1 MTNIEQIFIRCKEK
15 NFPFAAYRLPG
26 EADPWAIAQFSP
38 YRELYSNDDITEL
51 KGFVF
56 APFRRNE
63 GNTAVVIS
71 PDFLMKSSAIQTDS
85 LDRLQ
90 KAKKISIP
98 HQESDEFFESSQDE
112 YKENVSEIR
121 QRIKKGEFQKAIIS
135 RIIVKEKSE
144 DLNLVSVFETLCKRY
159 AYSFISLVNIP
170 GIGCWMGASPELL
183 MERNDKS
190 ITLVSLAG
198 TQPKQSADFLNTTW
212 SEKDR
217 SEQQIV
223 TSYISNLLK
232 EFHINS
238 FQMSGPET
246 VQAGKVVH
254 LKTTFTLD
262 EQQLNGHARE
272 FINRLH
278 PTPAVWGQP
287 KTDALEIIKQL
298 EKHDREYYSGYL
310 GPVNLDGRVHLY
322 VNLRTMKI
330 LKDKLLLYVGCGIT
344 SDSDPQGEWEETCM
358 KSETLL
364 SVIKEVENNYQ

>member
-1 MTNIEQIFIRCKEK
+1 LEK

-26 EADPWAIAQFSP
+26 ETDQWVLAQFSS
-38 YRELYSNDDITEL
+38 YHELYSKDDITEL

-56 APFRRNE
+56 APFSRNE
-63 GNTAVVIS
+63 GNATVVIS
-71 PDFLMKSSAIQTDS
+71 PDLLVKSSEITSNDLVNLQNEEKAFVPHKAS
-85 LDRLQ
+85 LDFYET
-90 KAKKISIP
+90 SY
-98 HQESDEFFESSQDE
+98 QEYLD
-112 YKENVSEIR
+112 NVSEIR

-135 RIIVKEKSE
+135 RIITKEKSKK
-144 DLNLVSVFETLCKRY
+144 LNLVNLFDTLCKSY
-159 AYSFISLVNIP
+159 TYSFISLVNIP

-183 MERNDKS
+183 LERKEQF

-198 TQPKQSADFLNTTW
+198 TQPKPAGDILKIPWND
-212 SEKDR
+212 KDR

-223 TSYISNLLK
+223 TNYISSLLE

-246 VQAGKVVH
+246 IQAGKVVH

-298 EKHDREYYSGYL
+298 EKHNREYYSGYL
-310 GPVNLDGRVHLY
+310 GPVNLDNQVHLY

-330 LKDKLLLYVGCGIT
+330 LSDKLLLYVGCGIT
-344 SDSDPQGEWEETCM
+344 SDSDPQAEWDETCM

-364 SVIKEVENNYQ
+364 SVIKEVENNNQ